1 MFFWDTLILYFKINL
16 TDGDSKMI
24 ELKDLSFIDKIAL
37 SILTSRLS
45 STDGLNLTRDKVE
58 SLATSAYRFATVVH
72 SVREDFKKEH
82 NILEIEV
89 KELIVKETC
98 CKKKAEAIPEE
109 SVLDDPFAE
118 DDTIPYDQ
126 EILNT
131 QTKQAKNVKK
141 DFKKNKA
148 DPVEVK
154 ASEEAQTNGRK
165 TKTVLKVNKI
175 LNRKN

>member
-24 ELKDLSFIDKIAL
+24 ELKDLHFIDKIAL

-89 KELIVKETC
+89 KYPVAKESC
-98 CKKKAEAIPEE
+98 CKKKEEIILEEAALE
-109 SVLDDPFAE
+109 DPFAE
-118 DDTIPYDQ
+118 DDTHPYEQ

-131 QTKQAKNVKK
+131 PSKAIKKEKK
-141 DFKKNKA
+141 DSKKNKV
-148 DPVEVK
+148 DSVEVK
-154 ASEEAQTNGRK
+154 ASEDKQPKGRK
-165 TKTVLKVNKI
+165 PKTVLKVNKI

>member
-1 MFFWDTLILYFKINL
+1 
-16 TDGDSKMI
+16 MI

-89 KELIVKETC
+89 KEPIAPIVKEAC
-98 CKKKAEAIPEE
+98 CKKKAEVILEE
-109 SVLDDPFAE
+109 PALEDPFAE

-126 EILNT
+126 EILST
-131 QTKQAKNVKK
+131 QSKQAKKSKK
-141 DFKKNKA
+141 DFKKNKT
-148 DPVEVK
+148 DSIEVK
-154 ASEEAQTNGRK
+154 ASEETPIKGRK
-165 TKTVLKVNKI
+165 PKTVLKVNKI